1 MWLALIMSLTVGL
14 TDLSVLTVP
23 IVHAEEKVWT
33 QEMVKEFAKEQAEKY
48 GLHKKR
54 FLSVLECENNF
65 EAKGQSGHYY
75 KGKREESYGS
85 AQINLPSHPEVTKEM
100 AENPEFALKF
110 MAEKWI
116 KGKANLWSCY
126 NNLYGTMGME

>member
-1 MWLALIMSLTVGL
+1 MLAQLIGLMMLANYTPSILTI
-14 TDLSVLTVP
+14 P
-23 IVHAEEKVWT
+23 IAHAEEKLWT
-33 QEMVKEFAKEQAEKY
+33 QEMVKELAIEQAEKY

-85 AQINLPSHPEVTKEM
+85 AQINLPSHPGITRAM
-100 AENPEFALKF
+100 AENPEFAISW
-110 MAEKWI
+110 MAQKWSD
-116 KGKANLWSCY
+116 GYATFWSCY
-126 NNLYGTMGME
+126 KILFQS